1 MRQAWGRAGRT
12 GTHVAAKS
20 EALPQ
25 SLEDGVAQCISEVQ
39 KAVSKAGLGVT
50 WTQLLGRPGSSQ
62 PHLLCQL
69 SALRWNGPTIV
80 CPIPVAIKLWPPPPV
95 ASQLLPG
102 QGPTFGTASSAP
114 APQRVDTEKQ
124 EARSSQQR
132 GSCSFSCSFFLEGRP
147 RHRAFPRSPACWELV
162 KPWSAPEHTVC
173 ISAPH
178 PHLTALVPYLWLPRS
193 LTSQYSSNLAMDCF
207 PDHPVETSGI
217 LVQGKVLAQALSM

>member
-132 GSCSFSCSFFLEGRP
+132 GSCSFSCSFFR
-147 RHRAFPRSPACWELV
+147 RASPAQGLSQVACVLGAGEAVVSSGAHCLYQC
-162 KPWSAPEHTVC
+162 PLPP
-173 ISAPH
+173 PH
-178 PHLTALVPYLWLPRS
+178 CPCPLPLAS
-193 LTSQYSSNLAMDCF
+193 PKFNL
-207 PDHPVETSGI
+207 PI
-217 LVQGKVLAQALSM
+217 QL